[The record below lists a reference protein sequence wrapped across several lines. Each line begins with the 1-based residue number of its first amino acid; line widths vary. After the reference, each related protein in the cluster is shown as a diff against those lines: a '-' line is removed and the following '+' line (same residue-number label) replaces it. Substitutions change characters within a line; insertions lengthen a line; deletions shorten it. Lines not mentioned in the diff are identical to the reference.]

1 MGKWWPPHFRVTIL
15 CVNSDH
21 REELYWKFLCVV
33 IQIDIADVFFAVSPQ
48 CSFTIVYSRRN
59 TANYLVWL
67 RISAPSLF
75 DCESFGESPKSCH
88 LSETLGI
95 SFLTRKLL
103 WLVSFS
109 VRWLAWWLHKKIV
122 RHHLLSSSSV
132 FIYKWHQASSVI
144 IVICVHLQA
153 FPFYHWLEEQE
164 RTIFSV
170 RCLLFSV
177 LMNKCQSIS
186 WAKMH

>member
-21 REELYWKFLCVV
+21 REELYWKFYCVV
-33 IQIDIADVFFAVSPQ
+33 TQINIADVFFAVSPQ
-48 CSFTIVYSRRN
+48 CSFTIVYSLRN

-75 DCESFGESPKSCH
+75 DCESFGESLKSCH

-95 SFLTRKLL
+95 SFLT
-103 WLVSFS
+103 
-109 VRWLAWWLHKKIV
+109 KKIV

-144 IVICVHLQA
+144 IIICVHLQA
-153 FPFYHWLEEQE
+153 VPLYHWLEEQE
-164 RTIFSV
+164 RIIFS
-170 RCLLFSV
+170 C
-177 LMNKCQSIS
+177 
-186 WAKMH
+186 

>member
-1 MGKWWPPHFRVTIL
+1 MVATPLQSYNSLCQFRSQRRIILKILLCCHTDQYCWRIL
-15 CVNSDH
+15 CCIST
-21 REELYWKFLCVV
+21 
-33 IQIDIADVFFAVSPQ
+33 VFFHN
-48 CSFTIVYSRRN
+48 CYSRRN

-75 DCESFGESPKSCH
+75 DCESFGESLKSCH

-144 IVICVHLQA
+144 IIICVHPQA
-153 FPFYHWLEEQE
+153 VPLYHWLEEQE
-164 RTIFSV
+164 RIIFS
-170 RCLLFSV
+170 C
-177 LMNKCQSIS
+177 
-186 WAKMH
+186 